1 MDGSLDHMQRQPDPT
16 ARRDATESA
25 PTLDAET
32 ERVPSVPAYHELL
45 VAAAESA
52 AQAGIDLDAFMSNAW
67 GAFMEARPGLRE
79 QIEHIQLLAQLEN
92 LRQSGRLGE
101 A

>member
-1 MDGSLDHMQRQPDPT
+1 MIPLIDMQRDPDTT

-25 PTLDAET
+25 PTLGAEA
-32 ERVPSVPAYHELL
+32 ERVPTVPAYLELL

-52 AQAGIDLDAFMSNAW
+52 AQAGVDLDAFMSNAW

-79 QIEHIQLLAQLEN
+79 QIEHIQLLAQLES
-92 LRQSGRLGE
+92 LRQAGRLGQ

>member
-1 MDGSLDHMQRQPDPT
+1 MQRGSNT
-16 ARRDATESA
+16 SARRDTAESA
-25 PTLDAET
+25 PTLGTEE
-32 ERVPSVPAYHELL
+32 ERVPSNPVYLELL

-79 QIEHIQLLAQLEN
+79 QIEHIQLLAQLESM
-92 LRQSGRLGE
+92 RQAGKLGQ